1 MTWEV
6 RKFTIMIRNLF
17 LVSIRNLKKQR
28 FYSILNI
35 AGLGTALGVFLLLWL
50 YIEKELSY
58 DTFHKDA
65 DRLYRVDQTFIWGDA
80 YERFGSTGPAVA
92 PAIRANVPGIEAV
105 THVMTPNTSLVS
117 VDKAGQKMSFEEM
130 YLLAADSS
138 FFDIFQFDFLSGNRS
153 SALQLP
159 NSVVISESIA
169 NKYFDSSDGLG
180 RMLEITNGEV
190 TQTYRVTGVMKDLPS
205 NMHFKAEIITS
216 TNSYEN
222 ISRMQWSWIWS
233 GFVTYVK
240 LLPDANVQQV
250 EQRLFELPSFEAE
263 ASLMRVYGQTFDEY
277 TASGKDWN
285 LFMMPIRDIW
295 LKSAFSPNRLGPVGD
310 IQYVYLFAVVGLLI
324 LTLACVNYTNM
335 ATARYAGRLREV
347 GVRKSLGANKQTLMI
362 QFLMESL
369 ILSTMGVLLAIGL
382 AEISLPYFNYTFEND
397 LSLSIL
403 DKPYL
408 IIVLSGMALT
418 TGVLSGIYP
427 SWMISKIG
435 PVKAL
440 KGKLETI
447 RSGLQVKN
455 VLVISQFAISIG
467 LVILSILVYRQ
478 LNFLQSKSLGFDENN
493 LIVIS
498 QTQRLGQKQGSF
510 LEELRTIPVV
520 KSASRSD
527 SAPPAVWN
535 SDHFTSHDTEIGEIP
550 LSYIVGDEDYLD
562 ALGVELIQGRF
573 FGKDYG
579 AEVEN
584 VIINEKAAEALGWDA
599 SGDLLNKK
607 VVYTPSETRFN
618 VVGVMKDFHFSS
630 LNSPIEPLVIF
641 TYGARIYTRDVN
653 YISIRLESSVN
664 GQQLTSL
671 LEEVEEKWKQADTS
685 LPFRYRFTDE
695 AFFASF
701 ESEKRLGQL
710 LNFFTIL
717 AIMIAGLGLFGLASF
732 TAEKRAKE
740 IGIRKVLGANVA
752 QLVMMLSRDFTK
764 LAFYAILIAGPLAWF
779 VGNEWLA
786 DFEYRTDFSWDIFMI
801 AAGLGILTAFLAVLY
816 QSIKSATS
824 NPVNVL
830 KDE

>member
-1 MTWEV
+1 
-6 RKFTIMIRNLF
+6 MIRNLF

-50 YIEKELSY
+50 YIEKEVSY
-58 DTFHKDA
+58 DSFHKDV
-65 DRLYRVDQTFIWGDA
+65 DRLYRIDQTFIWGDA

-138 FFDIFQFDFLSGNRS
+138 FFDIFQFEFLSGNPS
-153 SALQLP
+153 TALQLP

-169 NKYFDSSDGLG
+169 NKYFDSSDELG
-180 RMLEITNGEV
+180 RVLEITNGEA
-190 TQTYRVTGVMKDLPS
+190 TQSYRVTGVMQDLPS
-205 NMHFKAEIITS
+205 NMHFRAEIITS

-222 ISRMQWSWIWS
+222 ITRMQWSWIWS

-250 EQRLFELPSFEAE
+250 EERLFELPSFEAE
-263 ASLMRVYGQTFDEY
+263 ASLMRVYGQTFEEY

-285 LFMMPIRDIW
+285 LFMMPIQDIW

-310 IQYVYLFAVVGLLI
+310 IQYVYLFGIVGILI

-362 QFLMESL
+362 QFMMESL
-369 ILSTMGVLLAIGL
+369 ILSTLGVLLAIGL

-408 IIVLSGMALT
+408 IIVLTGMALF
-418 TGVLSGIYP
+418 TGVLSGVYP

-440 KGKLETI
+440 KGKLETT
-447 RSGLQVKN
+447 RGGLQVKN

-478 LNFLQSKSLGFDENN
+478 LNFLQSKGLGFDENN

-498 QTQRLGQKQGSF
+498 QTQRLGQKQESF
-510 LEELRTIPVV
+510 LEELKTIPVV

-562 ALGVELIQGRF
+562 GLGVELVQGRF

-579 AEVEN
+579 AETEN
-584 VIINEKAAEALGWDA
+584 VIINEKAAQALGWDT

-653 YISIRLESSVN
+653 YISIRLASSIN

-671 LEEVEEKWKQADTS
+671 LEEVEGRWKQANPS

-764 LAFYAILIAGPLAWF
+764 LALYAILIAGPLAWF

-786 DFEYRTDFSWDIFMI
+786 DFEYRTDFSWDIFLI
-801 AAGLGILTAFLAVLY
+801 AAGLGMLTAFLAVLY

>member
-1 MTWEV
+1 
-6 RKFTIMIRNLF
+6 MIRNLF

-169 NKYFDSSDGLG
+169 NKYFDSTDGLG
-180 RMLEITNGEV
+180 RVLEITNGEA

-205 NMHFKAEIITS
+205 NMHFRAEIITS

-263 ASLMRVYGQTFDEY
+263 ASLMRVYGQTFEEY

-285 LFMMPIRDIW
+285 LFMMPIQDIW

-310 IQYVYLFAVVGLLI
+310 IQYVYLFAVVGILI

-347 GVRKSLGANKQTLMI
+347 GVRKSLGANKQTLMM
-362 QFLMESL
+362 QFMIESL

-397 LSLSIL
+397 LALSIL

-435 PVKAL
+435 AVKAL
-440 KGKLETI
+440 KGKLETT

-510 LEELRTIPVV
+510 LEELKTIPVV
-520 KSASRSD
+520 KSASSSD

-535 SDHFTSHDTEIGEIP
+535 SDHFTSHDTEIGETP
-550 LSYIVGDEDYLD
+550 LSYIVGDEDYLE
-562 ALGVELIQGRF
+562 ALGVELVQGRF

-579 AEVEN
+579 AEAEN
-584 VIINEKAAEALGWDA
+584 VIINEKAAEALGWDT

-653 YISIRLESSVN
+653 YISIRLASSVN

-695 AFFASF
+695 AFFADF

-740 IGIRKVLGANVA
+740 IGIRKVLGANVS

-764 LAFYAILIAGPLAWF
+764 LAFYAMLIAGPLAWF